1 MEIYKK
7 LKEQQWYNN
16 MIEMDDDSM
25 WKVWKLSFPF
35 IEGQISANK
44 QKQSM
49 NKFELTL
56 CGSSF

>member
-1 MEIYKK
+1 